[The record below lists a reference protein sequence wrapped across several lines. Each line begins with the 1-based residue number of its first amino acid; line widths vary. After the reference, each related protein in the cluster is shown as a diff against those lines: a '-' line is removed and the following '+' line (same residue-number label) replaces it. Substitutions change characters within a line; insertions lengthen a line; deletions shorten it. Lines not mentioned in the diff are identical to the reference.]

1 MNETGVSF
9 VASYAAKLQVLKYP
23 AGHAVFLSFRTFF
36 VYIILFGH
44 FLTDGKMKQEAK
56 VNRQRSSVRV
66 QRCELRSGAR
76 LVPRIYY
83 HFK

>member
-9 VASYAAKLQVLKYP
+9 VASYAAKLQVLKCL
-23 AGHAVFLSFRTFF
+23 AGHAVFLASVRFLSTLYYL
-36 VYIILFGH
+36 VI

-76 LVPRIYY
+76 LVPRIDY